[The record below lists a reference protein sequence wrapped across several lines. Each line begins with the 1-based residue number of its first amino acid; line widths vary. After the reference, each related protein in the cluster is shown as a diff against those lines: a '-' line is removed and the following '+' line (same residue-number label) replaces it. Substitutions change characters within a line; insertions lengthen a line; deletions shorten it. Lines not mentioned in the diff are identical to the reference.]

1 MIVSVPSVFFHSSF
15 ASSFTEK
22 PLFQADVVMKC
33 LELDLALIN
42 PFGVPQKKKKQKKKQ
57 VAPNIRPA
65 LPGSVLSLLAIL
77 YG

>member
-1 MIVSVPSVFFHSSF
+1 MVVSVPSVFFHSSF

-42 PFGVPQKKKKQKKKQ
+42 PFGVPQKKREKE
-57 VAPNIRPA
+57 ARCA
-65 LPGSVLSLLAIL
+65 
-77 YG
+77 